1 MQAQMFSPILISF
14 QVSYGTRRATV
25 GVRCSA
31 PSDSSP
37 SRRAVAFA
45 KADQLLN
52 LSTPQPL
59 LGMEASVSRDMR
71 VLIADDQRSVGTS
84 LADLVRCCNHDIVGV
99 VGSGLEAIQAYA
111 RHHPDVVL
119 MDYWM
124 PKLNGATACRNIMA
138 KDPYARVILVSGW
151 SPSDDTSRSGAIA
164 MLPKPLKLEQLNATL
179 NSVAETLPTFAE
191 ATFFQD

>member
-1 MQAQMFSPILISF
+1 
-14 QVSYGTRRATV
+14 
-25 GVRCSA
+25 
-31 PSDSSP
+31 
-37 SRRAVAFA
+37 
-45 KADQLLN
+45 
-52 LSTPQPL
+52 
-59 LGMEASVSRDMR
+59 
-71 VLIADDQRSVGTS
+71 
-84 LADLVRCCNHDIVGV
+84 
-99 VGSGLEAIQAYA
+99 
-111 RHHPDVVL
+111 